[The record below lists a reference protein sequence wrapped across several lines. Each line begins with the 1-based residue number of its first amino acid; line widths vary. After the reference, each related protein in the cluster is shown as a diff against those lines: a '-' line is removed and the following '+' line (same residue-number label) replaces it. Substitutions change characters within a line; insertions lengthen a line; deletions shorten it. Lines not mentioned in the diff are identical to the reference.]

1 MSSEKEDNFFEE
13 LEKHIED
20 IKEIEKKGRQKREK
34 VKNMIQERKK
44 EENGTYTFQQ
54 QVNKKHNDK
63 IKKDFHEKQ
72 EECSELFNPME
83 FWENIE
89 QNKEDIEKSAEKG
102 RKKREKV
109 ENMIQ
114 EKRKE
119 ENVAYD
125 FQLQDNKKYHDK
137 DFNEGRQEE
146 CSEFFNPIEAWSN
159 GYFPTQYEKE
169 DIKEIAGKG
178 KEKLNKVKNMI
189 QERKKEE
196 NVTYDFQLQVNKKD
210 HNKIKKDFNE
220 RQEESLEFNNPIEDR
235 HNICF
240 LIKQHKKDIE
250 KSAEKCK
257 EKLNKVENMIQE
269 RKKEEN
275 IKDYTLKPHLS
286 KPFRRIR
293 LKSSNNKDSYLQ
305 IYQNKVFNKKNKLQ
319 KKDKPIIKKHT
330 SPTNAVNYYH
340 KHTNDTF
347 NNETSYVDKYFDFN
361 KNNSNEK
368 KDNDVFSRLYQDTDD
383 RKVRLNKL
391 LDTIYRKNANIYN
404 KTQNKNLG
412 NFNQNPYKRK

>member
-20 IKEIEKKGRQKREK
+20 IKEIEKKGRQKRDK
-34 VKNMIQERKK
+34 VKNI
-44 EENGTYTFQQ
+44 
-54 QVNKKHNDK
+54 
-63 IKKDFHEKQ
+63 
-72 EECSELFNPME
+72 
-83 FWENIE
+83 
-89 QNKEDIEKSAEKG
+89 
-102 RKKREKV
+102 
-109 ENMIQ
+109 IQ

-125 FQLQDNKKYHDK
+125 FQLQDNKKYHDKIKK

-178 KEKLNKVKNMI
+178 RQKRDKVKNII

-196 NVTYDFQLQVNKKD
+196 NGTYDFQLQVNKKD

-220 RQEESLEFNNPIEDR
+220 RQEELLEFNNQIEAWE
-235 HNICF
+235 NIE
-240 LIKQHKKDIE
+240 QNKKDIKKSTE
-250 KSAEKCK
+250 KGN

-319 KKDKPIIKKHT
+319 KKDKPMIKKHT